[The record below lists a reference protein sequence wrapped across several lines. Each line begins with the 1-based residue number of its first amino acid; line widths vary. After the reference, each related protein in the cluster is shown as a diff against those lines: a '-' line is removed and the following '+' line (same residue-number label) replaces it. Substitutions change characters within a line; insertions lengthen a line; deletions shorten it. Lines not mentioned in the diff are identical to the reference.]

1 MNTGLP
7 GLAETAANPAADT
20 VRATPVSGSV
30 GAPEQI
36 VYTVGIL
43 CDKRARWMNGIHLHM
58 Y

>member
-1 MNTGLP
+1 MP